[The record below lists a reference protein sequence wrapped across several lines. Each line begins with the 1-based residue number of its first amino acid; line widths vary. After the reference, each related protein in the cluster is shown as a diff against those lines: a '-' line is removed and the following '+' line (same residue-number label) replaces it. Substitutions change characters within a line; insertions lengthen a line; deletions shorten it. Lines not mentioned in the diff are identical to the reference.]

1 MARKI
6 HRNQREQIAKR
17 FDGRCAYCGQ
27 PLGENWHADHV
38 EPLLRG
44 WTPQEARTLG
54 VSKGIDAPE
63 NIVPSCATCNL
74 RKSKMSVGL
83 FRHEIRA
90 IPSRRGLRMIPALL
104 ALAGCVALLAQIV
117 REHRREARDRWQD

>member
-27 PLGENWHADHV
+27 PLGENWHADHM

-44 WTPQEARTLG
+44 WSPQEAKTLG
-54 VSKGIDAPE
+54 VSQGADAPD

-90 IPSRRGLRMIPALL
+90 LPSRLL
-104 ALAGCVALLAQIV
+104 AESPAFRLAVAFGVV
-117 REHRREARDRWQD
+117 RINRAPRVRFLFEELSA

>member
-6 HRNQREQIAKR
+6 HRNQRERIAKK

-27 PLGENWHADHV
+27 PLGENWHVDHV
-38 EPLLRG
+38 EPVLRG
-44 WTPQEARTLG
+44 WSAQKAQTLG
-54 VSKGIDAPE
+54 VAKGTDSIE
-63 NIVPSCATCNL
+63 NLVPSCACCNL

-90 IPSRRGLRMIPALL
+90 LPSRLMEHPAFRL
-104 ALAGCVALLAQIV
+104 AVAFGVVKVNRAPRVRFLFEELAP
-117 REHRREARDRWQD
+117 

>member
-17 FDGRCAYCGQ
+17 FNGRCAYCGK

-44 WTPQEARTLG
+44 WSPQGAKTLG
-54 VSKGIDAPE
+54 VSQGADAPD

-90 IPSRRGLRMIPALL
+90 LPSRLL
-104 ALAGCVALLAQIV
+104 AESPAFRLAVAFGVV
-117 REHRREARDRWQD
+117 RINRAPRVRFLFEELSA

>member
-44 WTPQEARTLG
+44 WSPQEAKTLG
-54 VSKGIDAPE
+54 VSQGADAPD
-63 NIVPSCATCNL
+63 NIVPSCACCNL

-90 IPSRRGLRMIPALL
+90 LPSRLL
-104 ALAGCVALLAQIV
+104 AENPAFRLAVAFGVVKINRAPRV
-117 REHRREARDRWQD
+117 RFLFEELSA

>member
-38 EPLLRG
+38 EPLRRG
-44 WTPQEARTLG
+44 WSPQEAQTLG
-54 VSKGIDAPE
+54 VAKGVDAPE

-90 IPSRRGLRMIPALL
+90 LPSRLL
-104 ALAGCVALLAQIV
+104 AENPAFRLAVAFGVVKINRAPRV
-117 REHRREARDRWQD
+117 RFLFEELSA

>member
-6 HRNQREQIAKR
+6 HRNQRDQIAKR

-38 EPLLRG
+38 EPILRG
-44 WTPQEARTLG
+44 WSAQDAQTLG
-54 VSKGIDAPE
+54 VAKGADSIE
-63 NIVPSCATCNL
+63 NLVPSCACCNL

-90 IPSRRGLRMIPALL
+90 LPSRLMEHPAFRL
-104 ALAGCVALLAQIV
+104 AVAFGVVKVNRAPRVRFLFEELAP
-117 REHRREARDRWQD
+117 